1 MGLQTIYNALRKG
14 GLSRWGALAVMGNL
28 QAESGNEAVRL
39 EGDFDPSRRVS
50 KAYAESVDSGKKTR
64 STYTYDE
71 RGWGLAQWTFW
82 SRKQGLYDL
91 CKAAGKSIGDETCQV
106 QWLFEE
112 LKAAKYASLLAL
124 LKTCGEDKL
133 RDAVKEFCHVFE
145 RPKIENIDRRYD
157 DALSIA
163 KQVKDEEPAPTP
175 TPPKESYWPP
185 RMVDKSMYGPDVALL
200 CGVLMLRGLIPLD
213 NKKIWDSS
221 CLFDSTIENA
231 VKSFQKH
238 VGLKDDGVVGPMTW
252 AALLKI

>member
-28 QAESGNEAVRL
+28 QAESGNESVRL
-39 EGDFDPSRRVS
+39 QGDFDAARRVS
-50 KAYAESVDSGKKTR
+50 KTYAAEVDSGEKSR
-64 STYTYDE
+64 NTYSRDA
-71 RGWGLAQWTFW
+71 RGWGLAQWTYW
-82 SRKQGLYDL
+82 SRKEGLYDL
-91 CKAAGKSIGDETCQV
+91 CKSKGKSIGDEATQCE
-106 QWLFEE
+106 WLLTE
-112 LKAAKYASLLAL
+112 LKSYPTLLAY
-124 LKTCGEDKL
+124 LKTTGENECYEAT
-133 RDAVKEFCHVFE
+133 RRVCVEFE
-145 RPKIENIDRRYD
+145 RPAVNNVQVRYNN
-157 DALSIA
+157 AVNLSR
-163 KQVKDEEPAPTP
+163 QVKDEEPTPTP
-175 TPPKESYWPP
+175 TEKYWPP

-231 VKSFQKH
+231 VKTFQKD